1 MSDLVG
7 NPEDRFSHNE
17 AHIFVIVLFPYLILD
32 TLQQSRTILE
42 LVVEQMH
49 LNVSL
54 KKKLYLMYM
63 IVL

>member
-1 MSDLVG
+1 M
-7 NPEDRFSHNE
+7 
-17 AHIFVIVLFPYLILD
+17 IVLFPYPILD
-32 TLQQSRTILE
+32 TLQQSQTILE